1 MMYIPLFGLNIKDTT
16 LDEAGASIVA
26 DAKQNN
32 RCKVF
37 FLNAHCVNVAANN
50 ASYLQALQDQALLY
64 GDGSGMRYAAKLA
77 GFWLRD
83 NVNGTDLF
91 PIICREAAREQVSL
105 ALLGAR
111 PGIAQRCADNMKKQ
125 FPHLNIVW
133 THDGYFNPN
142 DAESIIQSINN
153 SGAQILLIAMGVP
166 NQELWIA
173 RHAEKLQAPILM
185 GVGAL
190 FDFYSG
196 IMPRAPYFI
205 RKLGLEWVFRLMME
219 PKRMFARYVLGNP
232 IFMMRVLW
240 RRLKGRKALQQ
251 QPLIHNVQQS
261 LNKFN

>member
-1 MMYIPLFGLNIKDTT
+1 MTYIPLFGLNIKDTT

-37 FLNAHCVNVAANN
+37 FLNAHCVNVAAND
-50 ASYLQALQDQALLY
+50 ASYLQALQNQALLY
-64 GDGSGMRYAAKLA
+64 ADGSGMRHAAKLA

-105 ALLGAR
+105 ALLGSR

-133 THDGYFNPN
+133 AHDGYFNPN

-173 RHAEKLQAPILM
+173 RHAEKLQVPILM

-205 RKLGLEWVFRLMME
+205 RKLELEWVFRLMME

-251 QPLIHNVQQS
+251 QPLIHNVQQP